1 MKLFFIRH
9 AESIAHTKK
18 LFPSYFE
25 ELSAGGKKEVG
36 DMANKLRSNNFDT
49 IISSPMKRTLET
61 AKIIGET
68 LKISIITN
76 KLLEDRDYGSFS
88 GKPLEQFKKQGDAQ
102 ANNSLGF
109 NYSKWEGESGDDVR
123 GRVIKF
129 IEKIKIEYPQK
140 NILIVTHA
148 DIIRMMYVLFLK
160 LEYRKVFPIKNVSV
174 HEFEI

>member
-1 MKLFFIRH
+1 MEKYKIHLGEATGIALCKQEGIKLFFTDDLNAR
-9 AESIAHTKK
+9 
-18 LFPSYFE
+18 
-25 ELSAGGKKEVG
+25 
-36 DMANKLRSNNFDT
+36 
-49 IISSPMKRTLET
+49 ET